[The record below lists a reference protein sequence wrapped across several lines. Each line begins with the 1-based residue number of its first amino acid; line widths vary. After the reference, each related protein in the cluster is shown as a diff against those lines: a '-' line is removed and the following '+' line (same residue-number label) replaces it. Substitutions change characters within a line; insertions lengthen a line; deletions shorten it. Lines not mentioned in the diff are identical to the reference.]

1 MHVTSGGTM
10 PLTDC
15 SRSSLPEPASAFSS
29 SGSESKWSSM
39 ARLEAPVTNTSLRA
53 PATIASSTAYW
64 ISGLSTIGSISLG
77 LAFVA
82 GRKRVPRAATGKTAA
97 LIGCFKGNS
106 RKTASQ
112 SGPADD
118 KPNARLP
125 VSSRTRAPAGPAPA
139 SGSARLAG
147 RPEQDVVAVDLDRPL
162 ADALYQREIVHALEG
177 AVLVP
182 VFDDGPG
189 LGQPDALYLR
199 GDRLRIRTVVVL
211 RPSLG
216 YQLNRE

>member
-1 MHVTSGGTM
+1 
-10 PLTDC
+10 
-15 SRSSLPEPASAFSS
+15 
-29 SGSESKWSSM
+29 
-39 ARLEAPVTNTSLRA
+39 
-53 PATIASSTAYW
+53 
-64 ISGLSTIGSISLG
+64 LG

-82 GRKRVPRAATGKTAA
+82 GRKRVPRPATGKTAER
-97 LIGCFKGNS
+97 IGCFKGNS
-106 RKTASQ
+106 RKTESQ
-112 SGPADD
+112 WGPADD

-162 ADALYQREIVHALEG
+162 ADALYQRELVHALEG

-189 LGQPDALYLR
+189 LGQPDALELR
-199 GDRLRIRTVVVL
+199 GDRFRIRTVDVH
-211 RPSLG
+211 RPG
-216 YQLNRE
+216 QGEQRQKE